1 MSAATCP
8 TVWTGW
14 RAWRCWKAEGKPEY
28 GLRPGGGDAS
38 RMAVSGANLRARDPE
53 RPQVRVAVPRHRA
66 RQSGQSVDGVSD
78 HHPLQLRSDLPEIVS
93 VAGYHGLPGP
103 LRTNGDVGIDDV
115 GRPGSCQQSAY
126 SRRVRSV
133 QRNKVRTSLSN

>member
-38 RMAVSGANLRARDPE
+38 QMAVSGANLLYGRPYARDQGVVFRLRFFRGCPGKRGGPPPSFGFGE
-53 RPQVRVAVPRHRA
+53 RQADVLPDKTR
-66 RQSGQSVDGVSD
+66 D
-78 HHPLQLRSDLPEIVS
+78 LR
-93 VAGYHGLPGP
+93 
-103 LRTNGDVGIDDV
+103 
-115 GRPGSCQQSAY
+115 C
-126 SRRVRSV
+126 
-133 QRNKVRTSLSN
+133 

>member
-14 RAWRCWKAEGKPEY
+14 RAWPWWEGEGKNQT

-38 RMAVSGANLRARDPE
+38 QM
-53 RPQVRVAVPRHRA
+53 
-66 RQSGQSVDGVSD
+66 VSD
-78 HHPLQLRSDLPEIVS
+78 HHQLQLRSDLPEIVS

-126 SRRVRSV
+126 SRRVRSAP
-133 QRNKVRTSLSN
+133 